1 VAWESR
7 LLLDVGSCK
16 MKDSCT
22 YIMHAEYEYE
32 YK

>member
-1 VAWESR
+1 M
-7 LLLDVGSCK
+7 LDVGSCK

-32 YK
+32 YEHWWI